1 MLITNDS
8 DCNAVMGEFAIR
20 FRQHRVSARITQK
33 ELAQKTGVGLKT
45 ISNFENGKEIGL
57 FSFVKLLQ
65 GVGLEHN
72 LENIIPDYTKRPSY
86 IANGGNLPKRA
97 RKKKMNNEW
106 KWGDEQ

>member
-1 MLITNDS
+1 M
-8 DCNAVMGEFAIR
+8 
-20 FRQHRVSARITQK
+20 
-33 ELAQKTGVGLKT
+33 
-45 ISNFENGKEIGL
+45 